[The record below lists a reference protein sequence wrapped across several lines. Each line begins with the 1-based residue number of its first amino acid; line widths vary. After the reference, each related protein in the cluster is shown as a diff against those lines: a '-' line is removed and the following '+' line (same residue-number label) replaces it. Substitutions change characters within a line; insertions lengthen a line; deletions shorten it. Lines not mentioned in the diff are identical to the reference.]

1 MKPEYAHKL
10 GYLDG
15 YEEGVENNPYDNLR
29 QSDNYLAYRKGYDE
43 GVAEYCREIDGETND
58 NTTKTQLY

>member
-43 GVAEYCREIDGETND
+43 GVAEYCREIDKEG
-58 NTTKTQLY
+58 K